1 MSMLEGKVDVPV
13 VGSVDKKVLIGVGGV
28 AAAFVAWK
36 WWQASAGGAA
46 EYTPEDPGFEGGEV
60 LPPVAGAVSPDNS
73 YGLPGDDEPDSLDNY
88 GFRGTTNSQWTQYA
102 ATQLSQSERWG
113 YTDIIVALGKYLAG
127 APLDSTQVAIVQAAI
142 AVAGHPPVGQHPII
156 TTPTSPVSLPAPA
169 NLRAS
174 NLSKDYVR
182 LDWNAVSGAD
192 KYVVRRDGTQIEL
205 SGDTQMGVKGL
216 KPSTSYT
223 FTVTARGLDGK
234 EGTAAS
240 LAVKTLSDYTPSKPP
255 TASKPPAKPPT
266 GTASRHRTWRITK
279 RGQTLSDLVAAYNRY
294 HKTNHSW
301 QTIWNYNLQHRP
313 PATAATLR
321 KRGPNKV
328 YLGSSFW
335 FPY

>member
-1 MSMLEGKVDVPV
+1 MSVLSGKVDVPV
-13 VGSVDKKVLIGVGGV
+13 VGSVDKKVLLGVGGV

-46 EYTPEDPGFEGGEV
+46 EYEPTDPGFEGGEV
-60 LPPVAGAVSPDNS
+60 LPSVEGAVSPDNS
-73 YGLPGDDEPDSLDNY
+73 YGLSGDDEPESLDNY

-127 APLDSTQVAIVQAAI
+127 APLDSVQVAIVQAAI
-142 AVAGHPPVGQHPII
+142 AVAGPPPVGQHPIV
-156 TTPTSPVSLPAPA
+156 TVPQTPVSLPAPSG
-169 NLRAS
+169 LRAS

-216 KPSTSYT
+216 KPDTSYA

-234 EGTAAS
+234 EGPAAS
-240 LAVKTLSDYTPSKPP
+240 LSVKTLPEAGAKPP
-255 TASKPPAKPPT
+255 QSTSKPPASTSKPKD
-266 GTASRHRTWRITK
+266 RHRTWRITK

-294 HKTNHSW
+294 HKTSHSW
-301 QTIWNYNLQHRP
+301 QSIWNYNLTHRS

-328 YLGSSFW
+328 YIGSSFW